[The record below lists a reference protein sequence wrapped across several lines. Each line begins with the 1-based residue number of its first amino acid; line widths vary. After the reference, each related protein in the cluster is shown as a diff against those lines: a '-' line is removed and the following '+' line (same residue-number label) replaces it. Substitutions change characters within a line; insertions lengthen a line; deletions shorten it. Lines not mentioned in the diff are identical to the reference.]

1 MDNHYIFD
9 EEEYIDYLKNIDN
22 IFRSGHLSCS
32 DSTILKPFLLRF
44 KFINT
49 AGKTLFISFESSR
62 PHLYDFKIYMSGSA
76 FNEANESDLKFAFN
90 SILNSYSGNYDFSML
105 ERVIDKK
112 LLSVSG
118 NVLKKLKPCFLF
130 RKFFEKGFYLSE
142 KDLDRI
148 LFHVRYRVELEKRRC
163 GDLIGDSTKLYM
175 MGLTTLDKLEKYKK
189 YDSVFGYISFIFNI
203 SSFAF
208 MLYLSM
214 YFF

>member
-1 MDNHYIFD
+1 MDDYYIFD
-9 EEEYIDYLKNIDN
+9 EEEYVNYLKNIDN
-22 IFRSGHLSCS
+22 IFRARYLGHNPSI
-32 DSTILKPFLLRF
+32 TLKPFLLRF
-44 KFINT
+44 KFKNT

-62 PHLYDFKIYMSGSA
+62 PHLYGFKIYMSGSA
-76 FNEANESDLKFAFN
+76 FNEANESDLKIAFN
-90 SILNSYSGNYDFSML
+90 SILNSYSGSYDFSML
-105 ERVIDKK
+105 EQVIDKK
-112 LLSVSG
+112 LLSVNS
-118 NVLKKLKPCFLF
+118 NSLKELKPRFLF
-130 RKFFEKGFYLSE
+130 RKFFEKGFCLSE

-163 GDLIGDSTKLYM
+163 GEIVGDSSKLYM

-214 YFF
+214 YFL